1 MLNKL
6 IAIFNAKSFFHL
18 VKVFI
23 IFGLAGSFSVILSDP
38 ILKFIKLDQ
47 IINFY
52 PLYILVKLI
61 LIFPL
66 YQITLFAFALVFGE
80 YDYFKKFFAKFF
92 NYFKFR

>member
-6 IAIFNAKSFFHL
+6 IALFKARSFFHL

-23 IFGLAGSFSVILSDP
+23 VFGLAGSFSVILSEP
-38 ILKFIKLDQ
+38 ILKLIKLDQ
-47 IINFY
+47 IITFY
-52 PLYILVKLI
+52 PLYIFVKLI

-66 YQITLFAFALVFGE
+66 YQITLFGFALVFGE
-80 YDYFKKFFAKFF
+80 YNYFKKLFAKFF